1 MAFCEKCGNPIAPN
15 AAFCGRCGAA
25 CQAAPMSATPVTP
38 PAPGYQHA
46 FAAGM
51 HCPVCKSTNLSPMI
65 GSSYAGVLAAD
76 NNSLVCVNCGKQF
89 RTVQAVQES
98 LRSAASYIRYRATDR
113 GKAELL
119 YNYLTTRFIYVE
131 QETTTPLYSALCAG
145 IADAAGLAQAWQ
157 LICQQI
163 PMDCYV
169 VNGLR
174 DGEPWTWNIVSY
186 DGYYRHL
193 DLHSCIMEEQALV
206 LRTDEEMSRYYW
218 NASQFPVC
226 EPIPIQEPQDQEL
239 PDGQQTPETNAG
251 EETQQQEG

>member
-98 LRSAASYIRYRATDR
+98 LHANQNGVSVSVWVTILAFFAC
-113 GKAELL
+113 LVL
-119 YNYLTTRFIYVE
+119 YL
-131 QETTTPLYSALCAG
+131 
-145 IADAAGLAQAWQ
+145 IADSGNMILEIVLWPFIAAGAIVGLVFFCHIFKYAGAVKEQKEELAY
-157 LICQQI
+157 LQQN
-163 PMDCYV
+163 C
-169 VNGLR
+169 
-174 DGEPWTWNIVSY
+174 
-186 DGYYRHL
+186 
-193 DLHSCIMEEQALV
+193 
-206 LRTDEEMSRYYW
+206 
-218 NASQFPVC
+218 F
-226 EPIPIQEPQDQEL
+226 
-239 PDGQQTPETNAG
+239 
-251 EETQQQEG
+251 